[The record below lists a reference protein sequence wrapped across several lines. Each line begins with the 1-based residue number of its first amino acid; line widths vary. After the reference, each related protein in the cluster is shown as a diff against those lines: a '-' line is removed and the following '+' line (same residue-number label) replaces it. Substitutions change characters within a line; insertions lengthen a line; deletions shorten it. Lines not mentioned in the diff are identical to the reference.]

1 MARSEVVRLNINL
14 PVPLMERLDEYAD
27 KMNINRTSAVAVL
40 LSQAL
45 DSQKAIS
52 DISDLSGLVNP
63 AAEPSFLYRLLKSY
77 LVSVAE
83 L

>member
-52 DISDLSGLVNP
+52 DISDLINF
-63 AAEPSFLYRLLKSY
+63 AQNQKK
-77 LVSVAE
+77 
-83 L
+83 